1 MTPRWEQI
9 CSTSASRWLD
19 TRTVVPSEASA
30 LMSERTSRVPCGRGR
45 WSARPGPAAR
55 AARAGRRRS
64 PGAAASRGVGAVP
77 LARRGEQTHPVERG
91 VDAARGRPRVGSHVG
106 CVEPGEVGAAREVR
120 VERRALDE
128 RTDPVQR
135 LPRPLRHGVAEDAA
149 AARRGLDETEQ
160 HPDRRGLARPVGA
173 EEAVD
178 RPTRHRE
185 RDPVDGDLVAEALR
199 EAHGHHRRLGI
210 TPGGGD
216 RSSGAGS
223 PRRQRGIQPLR
234 CHRADG
240 EPAVVG
246 EHRGEQCPAQQPPAA
261 PLTGDPGQG
270 LQSDCSC
277 SSPRRTPP
285 EDGGTV
291 PTATAAQ
298 PSPTTRGLSGRLPSG
313 GSVPVFFSP

>member
-30 LMSERTSRVPCGRGR
+30 LMSERTSRVPAVEAVGRLVQDQQL
-45 WSARPGPAAR
+45 ARREQGGGDRQALPHPE
-55 AARAGRRRS
+55 
-64 PGAAASRGVGAVP
+64 GVGAVP
-77 LARRGEQTHPVERG
+77 LARCGEQTHPVERG

-216 RSSGAGS
+216 RSSGRGLTAPPARHTAS
-223 PRRQRGIQPLR
+223 PVPPRR
-234 CHRADG
+234 
-240 EPAVVG
+240 
-246 EHRGEQCPAQQPPAA
+246 
-261 PLTGDPGQG
+261 
-270 LQSDCSC
+270 
-277 SSPRRTPP
+277 RRT
-285 EDGGTV
+285 
-291 PTATAAQ
+291 
-298 PSPTTRGLSGRLPSG
+298 GRRR
-313 GSVPVFFSP
+313 